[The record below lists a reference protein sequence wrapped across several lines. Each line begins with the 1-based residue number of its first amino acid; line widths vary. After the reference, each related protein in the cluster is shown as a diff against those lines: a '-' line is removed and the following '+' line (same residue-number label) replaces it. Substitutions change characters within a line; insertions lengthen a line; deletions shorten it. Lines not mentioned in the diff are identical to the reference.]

1 MKIETQKQDSWLQ
14 NLVGE
19 WTYEA
24 QDLSTSDKPAEP
36 VRGVETVRPLGGIW
50 MLFEGRGDI
59 PGAGTGTSLMTLG
72 YDPEKGSYIGTWVG
86 SMMSHLW
93 VYERGALDAAKKI
106 LTLES
111 EGPSFTGEG
120 KTSKYRDFM
129 ESLDAD
135 RRVVASEVLGSDGKW
150 TRFMISNYRRRK

>member
-1 MKIETQKQDSWLQ
+1 MKIETPKLDPWLQ
-14 NLVGE
+14 SLVGE

-72 YDPEKGSYIGTWVG
+72 YDPEKGSYVGTWVG
-86 SMMSHLW
+86 SMMTHLW
-93 VYERGALDAAKKI
+93 SYDRGVLDAGKKI

-120 KTSKYRDFM
+120 KTSKYRDFLEM
-129 ESLDAD
+129 LDPD

-150 TRFMISNYRRRK
+150 KRFMISNYRRRK